1 MALSQVV
8 DGDERV
14 TTVGPSAVG
23 RNADAGMES
32 TGGKVTLT
40 ISEAKERLKARKIK
54 SRKVKTV
61 MQQQKEEE
69 EEQQLNNQG
78 HYQYNKKTDN
88 IFRDES
94 QSAVF
99 VLLFPILFPICF
111 NILFVNGVTDV
122 MISRRGSGGGE
133 ETHPA
138 DG

>member
-14 TTVGPSAVG
+14 TTVGPSTVG

-94 QSAVF
+94 QSAVCVF
-99 VLLFPILFPICF
+99 LFPILFPICF
-111 NILFVNGVTDV
+111 NIFLL
-122 MISRRGSGGGE
+122 I
-133 ETHPA
+133 A
-138 DG
+138 